1 MVILSRKSGH
11 PITFFGSPSW
21 KIYKKATVV
30 LPGGCDIG
38 CRAIDQHIKGFKAL
52 GATVEIAHGM
62 ITAEASHLCGAHIYL
77 DVVSVGAT
85 INIMMA
91 AALAEGRTTIE
102 NAAKKNLMLWIW
114 RTF

>member
-11 PITFFGSPSW
+11 PITFWGALLG
-21 KIYKKATVV
+21 KYKKATVV
-30 LPGGCDIG
+30 LAGGCDIG

-52 GATVEIAHGM
+52 GATVEIAYGM

-102 NAAKKNLMLWIW
+102 NAAK
-114 RTF
+114 